1 VYFSEKTDLTQANA
15 YDLCERR
22 GLKQQFNSF
31 HIVAS
36 ITAI

>member
-15 YDLCERR
+15 YDLCESMV
-22 GLKQQFNSF
+22 LKQEFNSF